1 MKKLK
6 FIWDCMD
13 KHTRKNYDKGSIH
26 EFDDVRAD
34 EIVATGYAEV
44 IEAIEELP
52 QEEVEVVE
60 EATEEEI
67 EVSEDDVTIDD
78 ISFEDE
84 EEVVEDGVVKLSE
97 LSKPQLIELAKE
109 CRVSTRGTKEDII
122 QRLLEVQAQQN

>member
-26 EFDDVRAD
+26 EFEDVRAD
-34 EIVATGYAEV
+34 EIVATGYAKVVE
-44 IEAIEELP
+44 EIEELP

-60 EATEEEI
+60 EATEEI

-122 QRLLEVQAQQN
+122 KRLLEVQAEQN